1 MYLYAKEPDEAKYNN
16 WKYRLKLFKRFK
28 SFSLNGMDA
37 IEKILKIII
46 QIRNEKYWLY
56 LVMWFLICLSIK
68 KLNQIV
74 NKLFIRRRKIHISL
88 VVITQSYFAVP
99 KNIRLN

>member
-1 MYLYAKEPDEAKYNN
+1 MCLYAKEPDEAKYNN
-16 WKYRLKLFKRFK
+16 WKYWLKLFKRFK
-28 SFSLNGMDA
+28 SFSLNVMDA
-37 IEKILKIII
+37 IEKILKIMI

-74 NKLFIRRRKIHISL
+74 NKLFIRRRKIYISL
-88 VVITQSYFAVP
+88 VVITQSYIAVP

>member
-1 MYLYAKEPDEAKYNN
+1 
-16 WKYRLKLFKRFK
+16 
-28 SFSLNGMDA
+28 MDA

-46 QIRNEKYWLY
+46 QIRNEKYWLH

-74 NKLFIRRRKIHISL
+74 NKLFIRRRKIYIFL
-88 VVITQSYFAVP
+88 VVITQSYIAVP

>member
-1 MYLYAKEPDEAKYNN
+1 
-16 WKYRLKLFKRFK
+16 
-28 SFSLNGMDA
+28 MDA

-46 QIRNEKYWLY
+46 QIRNEKYWLH

-74 NKLFIRRRKIHISL
+74 NKLLLEEEKYIFFLLLSHSLISL
-88 VVITQSYFAVP
+88 FP
-99 KNIRLN
+99 KILD

>member
-1 MYLYAKEPDEAKYNN
+1 
-16 WKYRLKLFKRFK
+16 
-28 SFSLNGMDA
+28 MDA
-37 IEKILKIII
+37 IEKILKIMI

-74 NKLFIRRRKIHISL
+74 NKLFIRRRKIYISL
-88 VVITQSYFAVP
+88 VVITQSYIAVP